1 MDNAKLLDGIKNV
14 IMYWFHKIGR
24 AQFVVDWGGSY
35 VVGESFSYAG
45 VLPASHTYLRFGA
58 ELLDV
63 DDGVIV
69 IWTDKPRNININI
82 NIGIYY
88 DATTNEPIV
97 YHKTAS
103 DHKLFSENEISIL
116 CIMIKEYLEKN
127 KELIMPSK
135 EVSKPVSMHHVYTDL
150 DPKRI
155 KHARELIV
163 AAGDILGH
171 LITTSGGN

>member
-1 MDNAKLLDGIKNV
+1 MDNEKLLDGIKNV
-14 IMYWFHKIGR
+14 IMYWFHKIGQ

-45 VLPASHTYLRFGA
+45 ALPVSHTYLRFGA

-69 IWTDKPRNININI
+69 IWTDKPRNINI
-82 NIGIYY
+82 GIYY
-88 DATTNEPIV
+88 DTTTNEPIV

-103 DHKLFSENEISIL
+103 DHKLFSENEINIL
-116 CIMIKEYLEKN
+116 CIKIKEYLEKN

-135 EVSKPVSMHHVYTDL
+135 EVSKPVSMHDAYADL
-150 DPKRI
+150 NPKRI

-163 AAGDILGH
+163 AASDILGH
-171 LITTSGGN
+171 LIATSGGNSNE